1 MSAPRLFGRRRW
13 IAEQQLIAY
22 RAALTELLEFV
33 TAELDPEPHPWPAY
47 FTSKQGQHIAATL
60 QRFVSQQSTGQGMQ
74 APAGGESPPLRAQR
88 EA

>member
-13 IAEQQLIAY
+13 IAERQ
-22 RAALTELLEFV
+22 AATYQAMLTELLEFV

-47 FTSKQGQHIAATL
+47 FTSKQGQHVAATL
-60 QRFVSQQSTGQGMQ
+60 QRFVSQQPTGQGLH
-74 APAGGESPPLRAQR
+74 ALAGGESPPLRAQR